1 MSKSREE
8 LHEALVHI
16 RYTIDQLVSVLYWSQ
31 VEAHLPLEELPK
43 TIFRNACTESS
54 LVSLRILNEFF
65 KAEKTKDRITAS
77 HYPGFK
83 SPGPFLSKNELQR
96 LNDHLAHLTW
106 ERLDDPSPLW
116 QDAMF
121 DLALVACQQF
131 LQHIVHHFLATT
143 DRDYAPLSQELGAI
157 NAFLAWKRRK
167 R

>member
-1 MSKSREE
+1 MNFSKLKRPRIE
-8 LHEALVHI
+8 LLLH
-16 RYTIDQLVSVLYWSQ
+16 TILD
-31 VEAHLPLEELPK
+31 
-43 TIFRNACTESS
+43 
-54 LVSLRILNEFF
+54 
-65 KAEKTKDRITAS
+65 
-77 HYPGFK
+77 FK

-96 LNDHLAHLTW
+96 LNSHLAHLTW

-121 DLALVACQQF
+121 NSALVACQQF

-143 DRDYAPLSQELGAI
+143 DRDYAPSSQELGAI